1 VEAPAPQGRD
11 AWEEVS
17 LDDLRILVVEDEPD
31 TLEFLKRLLEG
42 RGATVLA
49 AGSVDQALHLFAS
62 GKPDLLISDIG
73 LPGLDGYDLI
83 RMVRA
88 ESIGLA
94 HTMPAIAVTAYAR
107 SEDRMRALRAGYQAH
122 ISKPVE
128 PAELL
133 AAIASFAGLVEA
145 RRAR

>member
-1 VEAPAPQGRD
+1 VSPAPPSGRD
-11 AWEEVS
+11 AWEDVS

-31 TLEFLKRLLEG
+31 TLDFLKRLLEG
-42 RGATVLA
+42 RGAIVLA
-49 AGSVDQALHLFAS
+49 APTVEQALRLFRTGA
-62 GKPDLLISDIG
+62 PDLLISDIG

-88 ESIGLA
+88 EASSA
-94 HTMPAIAVTAYAR
+94 HAIPAIAVTAYAR
-107 SEDRMRALRAGYQAH
+107 TEDRMRALRSGYQAH

-145 RRAR
+145 RRGR